1 MFSRR
6 SIRTLFLAALFL
18 PPLALAQPAA
28 AQSHGAR
35 IVRLSQVDGD
45 VRLTREFHGDPLS
58 DSSAVWDA
66 ALLNVPIRQ
75 GYALATGNGRA
86 EVEFENGAMAFL
98 AENSVLEFY
107 DLSLQDG
114 AFTTRLVLRQG
125 TAEFYVNPRS
135 DDYFSVTGGD
145 FTAEARERTTFRFD
159 NFDDGSSVSILQGR
173 AVILN
178 GSNSTAIEKGQSFS
192 MTAGDA
198 SSGAFGRVPEAD
210 EFDRWVS
217 GRIDSVQTASVA
229 AQTYSNEAS
238 YVPGYADLYTYGSWY
253 PIAGYGP
260 CWRPFGVDAAWFPFG
275 FGGWI
280 FDPVFGW
287 LFVGN
292 QPWGWLPFHY
302 GGWIFEPGIG
312 WVWTPGGSLWWG
324 RRPRPWRPVTAV
336 FVHTADVRGLVPMH
350 PKDAGGRTPLNLTHG
365 VYPVSAAAVFSQIAQ
380 PGGANWKIEKTP
392 ARDLLTSEAVMSTRP
407 ARTTQTLLGGAR
419 GAAVRPASA
428 SGISYDARERRYVNS
443 GSSGSVPG
451 RPAGAAVSNTGG
463 KSAESNPAQQ
473 ASSAASGSIVTTGAP
488 PTGPA
493 GSGPPARAPAAPPA
507 VERTARS
514 GAGEGA
520 RGAAQPPR
528 AVTPPPAPREPRTP
542 PAPTSPSRTPNWERG
557 SGGRGASEGVRPT
570 AAPAPR
576 PAPSAPAV
584 RPH

>member
-28 AQSHGAR
+28 AQSHGPR

-45 VRLTREFHGDPLS
+45 VRYTREFHGDPLS
-58 DSSAVWDA
+58 DSSAVWDS
-66 ALLNVPIRQ
+66 ALLNLPVRQ

-173 AVILN
+173 AAILN
-178 GSNSTAIEKGQSFS
+178 GGNSTDIEKGQSFS

-198 SSGAFGRVPEAD
+198 SSGAFGRVPDAD
-210 EFDRWVS
+210 ELDRWVS
-217 GRIDSVQTASVA
+217 GRIEAVQTASVA

-280 FDPVFGW
+280 LDPVFGW

-336 FVHTADVRGLVPMH
+336 FVHTADARGLVPMH
-350 PKDAGGRTPLNLTHG
+350 PKDSGSRTPLNLTHG
-365 VYPVSAAAVFSQIAQ
+365 VYPVSAAAVSSQIAQ
-380 PGGANWKIEKTP
+380 PGGENWKIEKSP

-407 ARTTQTLLGGAR
+407 TRTTQTLLGGGR
-419 GAAVRPASA
+419 AAALRPAPG
-428 SGISYDARERRYVNS
+428 SGISYDARERRYVNAS
-443 GSSGSVPG
+443 GSGAG
-451 RPAGAAVSNTGG
+451 RPAGAAASNTGG
-463 KSAESNPAQQ
+463 KSAEPNPAQQ
-473 ASSAASGSIVTTGAP
+473 ASPTASGSTVVTGATA
-488 PTGPA
+488 TGPA
-493 GSGPPARAPAAPPA
+493 GLVPPARTPAVPPAA
-507 VERTARS
+507 ERAAS
-514 GAGEGA
+514 AGAAA

-528 AVTPPPAPREPRTP
+528 AVMPPPAARETRTP
-542 PAPTSPSRTPNWERG
+542 PAPTPSSHAPSWDRG
-557 SGGRGASEGVRPT
+557 SGGCGASEGARPSS
-570 AAPAPR
+570 APAAR
-576 PAPSAPAV
+576 PAPSAPAA